1 MNSVTNLSSGIYN
14 WLTKEQSINCIK
26 ALSENQILNIA
37 NDINSIF
44 SETNLTKTHPNISL
58 PRIVVVGTQSSGKS
72 SVLNSIMSMDILPTG
87 KNMVTRTPLDI
98 RLHKLNTPPSTIS
111 IEGWVQLGSSSG
123 YTATIDEQDIPTK
136 IPITVPIPTQ
146 KEIETIRE
154 YIYQKTV
161 ELAGEGMN
169 ISSQPIILKIYSPY
183 VPNLSLIDLPGL
195 TMVAQTDKGQPLDIK
210 DKIEKMVSSFIE
222 QERTIILAVMQSRSD
237 LETELGLNLIKKH
250 DNNGQ
255 RTIGVLTKPDLM
267 STGEHVGKYLA
278 NNISKNL
285 MLTYGY
291 YVVRNRSNRE
301 MKEMNIL
308 EGIDMEKKYFN
319 FNTEYNKSVYKER
332 TGTLNLTNDLSK
344 ILITSITEIIPSVM
358 TEIVALEANVN
369 KKLEA
374 IGHDLPETKEG
385 KISALNRY
393 VSTFNS
399 KFLDSV
405 ESRGIILN
413 TGKKIKDIFVEYRD
427 EITNIHPFLN
437 NNVYNKEYFDNV
449 ISSFEG
455 NHMSFHVPPVRVLET
470 CMTDDRLR
478 PIQLLNGPSMRCV
491 NSICDILIN
500 LIRDITKHDELSQY
514 PPLANYIMSS
524 MVDDIISKLKIKTK
538 QEVSNIFRYQESYVW
553 TDGTQFNDI
562 LKEATSNKFNID
574 TMIKLLESYYTSVKE
589 VITDIV
595 PKIIMSSIIRDIE
608 RTLLSYLIQNVVRDE
623 KISLLK
629 EDSEV
634 EKHRK
639 YYGDIR
645 GRINTIKQTFSEN
658 I

>member
-37 NDINSIF
+37 NEINSIF

-98 RLHKLNTPPSTIS
+98 RLHKLNTPSSTPS

-123 YTATIDEQDIPTK
+123 YTASIDEQDKPTK

-237 LETELGLNLIKKH
+237 LETDLGLHLIKKH

-319 FNTEYNKSVYKER
+319 FNAEYNKSVYKER